1 MRTYWNTPTHP
12 NGLTPRQKL
21 QRIART
27 AAAVLLT
34 AATVA
39 VFLAV
44 SIILN

>member
-1 MRTYWNTPTHP
+1 MLDVPIAP
-12 NGLTPRQKL
+12 AAMTPRQKL
-21 QRIART
+21 QRIARL

-44 SIILN
+44 SIIFN